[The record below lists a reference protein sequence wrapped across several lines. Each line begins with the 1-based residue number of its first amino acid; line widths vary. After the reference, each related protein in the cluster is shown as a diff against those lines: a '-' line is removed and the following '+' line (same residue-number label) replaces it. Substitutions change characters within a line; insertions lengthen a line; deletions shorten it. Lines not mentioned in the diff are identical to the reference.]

1 MQNDT
6 KTAFM
11 VIVSAFSFVIV
22 FSIVSII
29 YALIF
34 VTQPMQQAPND
45 KDFITIISTVIS
57 YSVGTLTGIVTSM
70 GFKSIKTPIDGERGT
85 KNGRQ

>member
-1 MQNDT
+1 MKNNT
-6 KTAFM
+6 LALI
-11 VIVSAFSFVIV
+11 IVASFAFVIV

-57 YSVGTLTGIVTSM
+57 YCVGTLTGIVTSM
-70 GFKSIKTPIDGERGT
+70 GFKSAKTPIELN
-85 KNGRQ
+85 KNQEL